1 MEFDSPPSPP
11 SGAQEIPSF
20 LDDMAQEM
28 HDNRDIRD
36 FMAPTTVDQPMVET
50 PVTTVEVHTQEG
62 ETHTVDTVEH
72 SGKATHARKFRLH
85 GMKVFA
91 TWPQCNKPIGDILAA
106 IKGLPDYNWAIVC
119 AEKHEDGSPHRHA
132 IFAVKKKLNI
142 KDANHFDFLAG
153 SHGHYE
159 GVKSLKDCV
168 AYVTKTN
175 DFVADN
181 IDVAQAMEGKAPST
195 STEIAKKIMNGTTTT
210 EIMTTYPG
218 FYLLHS
224 RNIKEFSHEWSEHQM
239 ELTLKP
245 WIPLVE
251 PADATED
258 IKSLISWINSNV
270 GKSSLQERPIG
281 TLQLFLWGKTRIGK
295 SSLVAKLATMTKT
308 YFCPMNEHFFNGLDD
323 SYKLIIYDEF
333 HGQQPITF
341 MNQFVDGQQM
351 VVPTK
356 GGQYHK
362 KTNPPFIVISNYPLQ
377 RCYPKVAE
385 ENPDHMDALL
395 RRFLS
400 IELTHDLF
408 NLL

>member
-1 MEFDSPPSPP
+1 MEFDSPPSPTI
-11 SGAQEIPSF
+11 GAQPIPSL
-20 LDDMAQEM
+20 LDDIAEEER
-28 HDNRDIRD
+28 DNHDIRD
-36 FMAPTTVDQPMVET
+36 FMAPTTVDQAVVQT

-62 ETHTVDTVEH
+62 ETHTVDTVNN
-72 SGKATHARKFRLH
+72 SGKATHERKFRLH
-85 GMKVFA
+85 GKRVFA
-91 TWPQCNKPIGDILAA
+91 TWPQCDKPIADILNL
-106 IKGLPDYNWAIVC
+106 IKGLPDYDWAVVC
-119 AEKHEDGSPHRHA
+119 AEQHEDGSPHRHA
-132 IFAVKKKLNI
+132 IFAVKKKLDI
-142 KDANHFDFLAG
+142 KSATHFDFLAG

-159 GVKSLKDCV
+159 GVKSIKDCMT
-168 AYVTKTN
+168 YVTKSN
-175 DFVADN
+175 NYVADGIN
-181 IDVAQAMEGKAPST
+181 VADAMEGKAPST
-195 STEIAKKIMNGTTTT
+195 STAVAKKIMQGATNKD
-210 EIMTTYPG
+210 IMEEYPG

-224 RNIKEFSHEWSEHQM
+224 RNVKEFQHEWRENQM

-245 WIPLVE
+245 WTPLVE
-251 PADATED
+251 PVNATDD